1 MEHLGTIL
9 LWGFAAIGIIV
20 TVGAVLFI
28 GAAAVIAMNDDS
40 YDTDARTA

>member
-9 LWGFAAIGIIV
+9 LWGFAAVGIVV
-20 TVGAVLFI
+20 TVAAVLLV
-28 GAAAVIAMNDDS
+28 GAAATIAFSDDS